1 MKRLRLSRTATV
13 IALGLVLNAF
23 MVLPAVAQPHYRGP
37 PHGWHHGPPP
47 RAWHGG
53 HYYHDGN
60 DAGAAIAGAL
70 LGLGLGVVVGGAI
83 ANSAAPPPPVY
94 YSAPPPPTYYAPPPP
109 AYYYGY

>member
-1 MKRLRLSRTATV
+1 MKRLRLSRAATV
-13 IALGLVLNAF
+13 IALGLVLNAS
-23 MVLPAVAQPHYRGP
+23 MVLPAVAQPHYRGS
-37 PHGWHHGPPP
+37 PHGWHHEPPP

-53 HYYHDGN
+53 HYHDGGN

-70 LGLGLGVVVGGAI
+70 LGLGLGVIVGGAI